1 MRSVRFAVVPFAS
14 FHRFFSLTRR
24 LAFHLFVGT
33 LLLLC
38 AATSA
43 LSQSDRGTIAG
54 TVLDSSGGAV
64 QGATVT
70 ATNANTGAIYKTTST
85 DTGAYRIPDMQVGV
99 YNVSVSATGFKTS
112 DQKGVVVQINST
124 ASLEVTLQPG
134 DVKETLT
141 VVADTPTLQTE
152 TSDIGT
158 VVSDRQILELPLAVN
173 ATGQS
178 HLRSPETFVFLTPG
192 TAGPGTADS
201 SNGIFQA
208 KLAGGQNFGNEV
220 ILDGAS
226 TARADSGS
234 SFDQTA
240 PSVEALQ
247 EFKVTTS
254 TIPAEFGRTTG
265 GVESFTTKSGTNNFH
280 GSLYDIF
287 RNEDLNAKEWFQNLN
302 NQPKSIDKK
311 NDYGGSAG
319 GPVWI
324 PKLYNGRNKTFFFFS
339 WEQYRQK
346 QGSTNL
352 STVPTDHER
361 QGDFSAFLGPA
372 LVDPT
377 TKQPITNPCD
387 NNNPVLQG
395 QIFDPSTTQ
404 TINGVQCRKPFAGNK
419 VPTISTVA
427 SNILAFIPE
436 PTSSDKNQLTNNFN
450 FTSVNPILDT
460 TWTVRVDQSFSDRD
474 KLFFSFSK
482 RDQES
487 INGTPDF
494 PAPIDGGAFNHPFI
508 TDYYRVGWD
517 HFLSPSLLNHLNIGL
532 NRIYN
537 NNIASSA
544 NGTDWPAKLGIS
556 GAHGPIF
563 PEISI
568 AGGGLQSITGYGT
581 AQFDANYVNSLVL
594 ADSVSWTRGP
604 HTLRFGIDLR
614 AYQYSVVDRSH
625 ESPGLGF
632 DFAQTAVEPNL
643 SGGTTTGN
651 AFASFLIGAVQSWS
665 LAVRSHQPRFK
676 SHYVAGYVEDD
687 FKARRNL
694 MLNIG
699 LRYEVETPRSESSN
713 QQSVISLTAP
723 NPGAVSSTG
732 PLPGA
737 LIFGGTGNGR
747 CNCSAAGAQTYYKNF
762 APRLGFSYAPD
773 NLFGHLGRTVLRGG
787 YAIYYGPLDYGDFA
801 QSLTDGFTAS
811 PSKSAPF
818 APVIALDSGIPSFP
832 PPPNLDPAQDNTGF
846 GGGFGGPTY
855 LAPSYGRPAM
865 VQNWS
870 LEAERQLAPDLILS
884 IGYVGMHSTRLR
896 SNLAQIDNLNPR
908 FFFLGN
914 QLNLLVT
921 DPASPVA
928 APYANFCAD
937 YGCTPGSPLSA
948 TVAQALRPFPQ
959 YSNIDSDCCLENL
972 GQSTY
977 EAMLVKVERR
987 FHNGLNLLASYTF
1000 SKTLTDADSALP
1012 SFAQFS
1018 GGGLSQNSYNL
1029 NQEKSLSYQD
1039 IPHTLVISYIYE
1051 LPVGKG
1057 KKFLNKGGIVD
1068 KVIGGWQ
1075 VGGVQRY
1082 QSGQPLSFPCATGIP
1097 GYTSFLTGCIRF
1109 DRVAGQPL
1117 LSPTASSFDQAA
1129 ASNSTTNGCTE
1140 TLNGTFI
1147 PTAGP
1152 AYFNCAALIDP
1163 NATNL
1168 VAQRGYAFGNFPRVT
1183 GEVRSQRY
1191 FNEDFS
1197 IIKRWGITESQ
1208 NLILKGE
1215 LVNAFNRHVF
1225 GRPDTGPGD
1234 GTYGAVFGTVDG
1246 SRKVQ
1251 LALRYQF

>member
-1 MRSVRFAVVPFAS
+1 MPFARFASIPS
-14 FHRFFSLTRR
+14 RFFARHSSLAKC
-24 LAFHLFVGT
+24 LAVARCT
-33 LLLLC
+33 AAALC
-38 AATSA
+38 ILAAA
-43 LSQSDRGTIAG
+43 APGFSQSNRGTIAG
-54 TVLDSSGGAV
+54 TILDSSGAAIEGATITATTVETGAV
-64 QGATVT
+64 
-70 ATNANTGAIYKTTST
+70 YKTTST
-85 DTGAYRIPDMQVGV
+85 ATGSYRLPDIQLGT
-99 YNVSVSATGFKTS
+99 YNITVSADGFKTAEE
-112 DQKGVVVQINST
+112 KGVVVQINTT
-124 ASLEVTLQPG
+124 ASLDVTLQPG
-134 DVKETLT
+134 DVKQTLT
-141 VVADTPTLQTE
+141 VNADVPALQTQS
-152 TSDIGT
+152 SDIGT
-158 VVSDRQILELPLAVN
+158 VVTTKQIIDLPLAVN

-220 ILDGAS
+220 LLDGAS
-226 TARADSGS
+226 TARSDSGS
-234 SFDQTA
+234 SFDQTS
-240 PSVEALQ
+240 PSVEALE

-302 NQPKSIDKK
+302 NQPKNIDKK
-311 NDYGGSAG
+311 NDYGGSVG

-352 STVPTDHER
+352 STVPTDAER
-361 QGDFSAFLGPA
+361 QGDFSAFL
-372 LVDPT
+372 
-377 TKQPITNPCD
+377 TKNQIGTNPCD
-387 NNNPVLQG
+387 GSPILAG

-404 TINGVQCRKPFAGNK
+404 TVGGVQCRTAFAGNK
-419 VPTISTVA
+419 ITTPLSTVA
-427 SNILAFIPE
+427 QNIMKFIPE
-436 PTSSDKNQLTNNFN
+436 PNVTASAANDNGLINNFN

-460 TWTVRVDQSFSDRD
+460 TWTVRIDHSFSEKD

-487 INGTPDF
+487 INGTPSF
-494 PAPIDGGAFNHPFI
+494 PAPIDGGAFDHPFI

-517 HFLSPSLLNHLNIGL
+517 HFISQSLLNHLNVGL

-544 NGTDWPAKLGIS
+544 NGTDWPAKLGIAN
-556 GAHGPIF
+556 AHGPIF
-563 PEISI
+563 PQISF
-568 AGGGLQSITGYGT
+568 AGGGMQSLTGYGT
-581 AQFDANYVNSLVL
+581 AQYDANYVNSLVL
-594 ADSVSWTRGP
+594 ADSVSWIKGP
-604 HTLRFGIDLR
+604 HTLRMGIDWR
-614 AYQYSVVDRSH
+614 AFQYSVIDRSH

-632 DFAQTAVEPNL
+632 DFAQTAVQPNL

-651 AFASFLIGAVQSWS
+651 AFASFLVGAVQSWS

-676 SHYVAGYVEDD
+676 SHYIGGYVEDD

-699 LRYEVETPRSESSN
+699 LRYEVETPRSESSD
-713 QQSVISLTAP
+713 QQSVISTTAP
-723 NPGAVSSTG
+723 NPGAIAPSG

-737 LIFGGTGNGR
+737 LIFGGSGTGR
-747 CNCSAAGAQTYYKNF
+747 CNCSASGAQTYYKNF
-762 APRLGFSYAPD
+762 APRVGFSYAPD

-787 YAIYYGPLDYGDFA
+787 YAIYYGPLDYGDFG

-811 PSKSAPF
+811 PSGTSPF
-818 APVIALDSGIPSFP
+818 APVIALDSGIPSYP
-832 PPPNLDPAQDNTGF
+832 PPPNLNPAQDNTGF
-846 GGGFGGPTY
+846 GAGFGGPTY
-855 LAPSYGRPAM
+855 LASGYGRPAM

-896 SNLAQIDNLNPR
+896 SNLAQIDNLNPK
-908 FFFLGN
+908 FFSLGN

-921 DPASPVA
+921 DPSSPVA
-928 APYANFCAD
+928 APYAKFVSD
-937 YGCTPGSPLSA
+937 YGGGA

-1018 GGGLSQNSYNL
+1018 GGGLSQNSFNL
-1029 NQEKSLSYQD
+1029 NTEKSLSYQD
-1039 IPHTLVISYIYE
+1039 IPHTLVVSYIYE

-1057 KKFLNKGGIVD
+1057 KKYLNKGGIANQVL
-1068 KVIGGWQ
+1068 GGWQ
-1075 VGGVQRY
+1075 IGGVQRY
-1082 QSGQPLSFPCATGIP
+1082 QSGQPLSFACATGIP

-1109 DRVAGQPL
+1109 DRVPGQSL
-1117 LSPTASSFDQAA
+1117 LSPTAGSFDQAA
-1129 ASNSTTNGCTE
+1129 ASNSGTSGCKE
-1140 TLNGTFI
+1140 LNDGTFVPASG
-1147 PTAGP
+1147 PT
-1152 AYFNCAALIDP
+1152 YFNCGAFIDP
-1163 NATNL
+1163 NASNL
-1168 VAQRGYAFGNFPRVT
+1168 VTQRGYVFGNFTRVT
-1183 GEVRSQRY
+1183 GEVRSQKY
-1191 FNEDFS
+1191 VNEDFS
-1197 IIKRWGITESQ
+1197 IIKRWFITEGQ
-1208 NLILKGE
+1208 NLTLKAE

-1234 GTYGAVFGTVDG
+1234 STFGAVFGTVDG

>member
-1 MRSVRFAVVPFAS
+1 MRLLRFLFQSFSISLIVLFAAS
-14 FHRFFSLTRR
+14 I
-24 LAFHLFVGT
+24 AN
-33 LLLLC
+33 
-38 AATSA
+38 A
-43 LSQSDRGTIAG
+43 QSDRGAIAG
-54 TVLDSSGGAV
+54 SILDSSGGAV
-64 QGATVT
+64 QGATIIV
-70 ATNANTGAIYKTTST
+70 TGADTGAVYKTSSS
-85 DTGAYRIPDMQVGV
+85 DTGAYRISDMQVGA
-99 YNVSVSATGFKTS
+99 YNLTVTAAGFKTS
-112 DQKGVVVQINST
+112 EQKGLVVQVNTTS
-124 ASLEVTLQPG
+124 SLDITLQPG

-141 VVADTPTLQTE
+141 VVADMPTLQTE

-158 VVSDRQILELPLAVN
+158 VVSTRQILELPLAVN

-201 SNGIFQA
+201 GSGVFQA

-220 ILDGAS
+220 LLDGAS

-254 TIPAEFGRTTG
+254 TVPAEFGRTTG
-265 GVESFTTKSGTNNFH
+265 GVESFTTKSGTNRFH
-280 GSLYDIF
+280 GTAYDIF
-287 RNEDLNAKEWFQNLN
+287 RNEDLNAKEWFKNLN
-302 NQPKSIDKK
+302 NNPKDIDKK
-311 NDYGGSAG
+311 NDYGGSFA

-324 PKLYNGRNKTFFFFS
+324 PKVYNGHDKTFFFFS

-352 STVPTDHER
+352 STVPTDQER

-372 LVDPT
+372 LKDA
-377 TKQPITNPCD
+377 QGNAITNPCD
-387 NNNPVLQG
+387 NNNPILEG
-395 QIFDPSTTQ
+395 QIFDPATTQ
-404 TINGVQCRKPFAGNK
+404 TIGGVQCRKPFANNK
-419 VPTISTVA
+419 VPISTVA
-427 SNILAFIPE
+427 QNILALTPE
-436 PTSSDKNQLTNNFN
+436 PTSADKNLLINNFS

-460 TWTVRVDQSFSDRD
+460 TWTVRVDHSFSDRD

-487 INGTPDF
+487 INGTPNL
-494 PAPIDGGAFNHPFI
+494 PPPLDGGAFNHPFV

-517 HFLSPSLLNHLNIGL
+517 HIFSSTLLNHLNVGL

-563 PEISI
+563 PEISF
-568 AGGGLQSITGYGT
+568 AGGGQQSITGYGT

-594 ADSVSWTRGP
+594 ADSVSWTKGR
-604 HTLRFGIDLR
+604 HTLRMGIDWR
-614 AYQYSVVDRSH
+614 AYQYSVIDQSH

-632 DFAQTAVEPNL
+632 DFAQTAVEPAL

-651 AFASFLIGAVQSWS
+651 AYASFLIGAVQSWS
-665 LAVRSHQPRFK
+665 LAIRSRQPRFNSK
-676 SHYVAGYVEDD
+676 YIAGYAQDD
-687 FKARRNL
+687 FKIRRNL

-699 LRYEVETPRSESSN
+699 LRYEVETPRTEASN
-713 QQSVISLTAP
+713 SQSVISLTAA
-723 NPGAVSSTG
+723 NPGAIGPNG

-737 LIFGGTGNGR
+737 LIFAGSGPNH
-747 CNCSAAGAQTYYKNF
+747 CNCNASGAQTYHRDF

-787 YAIYYGPLDYGDFA
+787 YAIYYGPLDYGDFG

-811 PSKSAPF
+811 PSASAPF
-818 APVIALDSGIPSFP
+818 GPVISLDSGIPSFP
-832 PPPNLDPAQDNTGF
+832 APPNLNPAQDNVGF

-855 LAPSYGRPAM
+855 LAPSYGRPGM

-884 IGYVGMHSTRLR
+884 VGYVGMHATRLR
-896 SNLAQIDNLNPR
+896 SALAQIDDLNPK
-908 FFFLGN
+908 FFSLGN

-921 DPASPVA
+921 DPLSPVS
-928 APYANFCAD
+928 APYAKFVSD
-937 YGCTPGSPLSA
+937 FGSGA

-959 YSNIDSDCCLENL
+959 YQNIDTDCCLENL

-977 EAMLVKVERR
+977 NAMLVKVERR
-987 FHNGLNLLASYTF
+987 FHNGLNLLASYTY

-1012 SFAQFS
+1012 SFSQFS
-1018 GGGLSQNSYNL
+1018 GGGFAQNPFNL
-1029 NQEKSLSYQD
+1029 KSEKSLSYQD
-1039 IPHTLVISYIYE
+1039 IPHTLVVSYIYE

-1057 KKFLNKGGIVD
+1057 RKFLNKGGIVD

-1075 VGGVQRY
+1075 IGGVQRY
-1082 QSGQPLSFPCATGIP
+1082 QSGQPLSFSCATGIP
-1097 GYTSFLTGCIRF
+1097 GYSSFLTGCIRF

-1117 LSPTASSFDQAA
+1117 LSPGASSFDQAA
-1129 ASNSTTNGCTE
+1129 ASNSGKSGCRE
-1140 TLNGTFI
+1140 LNDGTFVPASG
-1147 PTAGP
+1147 PT
-1152 AYFNCAALIDP
+1152 YFNCAAFIDP
-1163 NATNL
+1163 NASNL
-1168 VAQRGYAFGNFPRVT
+1168 VTQRGYAFGNMPRIT

-1197 IIKRWGITESQ
+1197 IIKRVSLTEGQS
-1208 NLILKGE
+1208 LTLKAE

-1234 GTYGAVFGTVDG
+1234 STFGAVFGTVDG

>member
-1 MRSVRFAVVPFAS
+1 MRSLRLLFQGLAISLVVLFTAS
-14 FHRFFSLTRR
+14 
-24 LAFHLFVGT
+24 
-33 LLLLC
+33 
-38 AATSA
+38 
-43 LSQSDRGTIAG
+43 LSNAQSDRGTIAG
-54 TVLDSSGGAV
+54 SILDSSGGAV
-64 QGATVT
+64 QGATIV
-70 ATNANTGAIYKTTST
+70 ATGADTGAVYKTSSSE
-85 DTGAYRIPDMQVGV
+85 TGAYRISDMQLGA
-99 YNVSVSATGFKTS
+99 YNLTVTAAGFKTS
-112 DQKGVVVQINST
+112 EQKGLVVQVNTTS
-124 ASLEVTLQPG
+124 SLDITLQPG

-141 VVADTPTLQTE
+141 VVADMPTLQTE

-158 VVSDRQILELPLAVN
+158 VVSTRQILELPLAVN

-201 SNGIFQA
+201 GSGVFQA

-220 ILDGAS
+220 LLDGAS

-240 PSVEALQ
+240 PSVEALE

-254 TIPAEFGRTTG
+254 TVPAEFGRTTG
-265 GVESFTTKSGTNNFH
+265 GVESFTTKSGTNRFH
-280 GSLYDIF
+280 GTAYDIF
-287 RNEDLNAKEWFQNLN
+287 RNEDLNAKEWFKNLN
-302 NQPKSIDKK
+302 NQPKDIDKK
-311 NDYGGSAG
+311 NDYGGSFA

-324 PKLYNGRNKTFFFFS
+324 PKVYNGHDKTFFFFS

-352 STVPTDHER
+352 STVPTDQER
-361 QGDFSAFLGPA
+361 QGDFSAFLGPV
-372 LVDPT
+372 LT
-377 TKQPITNPCD
+377 TNGQPGGPPITNPCD
-387 NNNPVLQG
+387 SNNPIREG

-404 TINGVQCRKPFAGNK
+404 TIGGVQCRKPFANNK
-419 VPTISTVA
+419 VPISTVA
-427 SNILAFIPE
+427 QNILALTPE
-436 PTSSDKNQLTNNFN
+436 PTSSDKNLLINNFS

-460 TWTVRVDQSFSDRD
+460 TWTVRVDHSFSDRD

-487 INGTPDF
+487 INGTPNL
-494 PAPIDGGAFNHPFI
+494 PPPLDGGAFNHPFV

-517 HFLSPSLLNHLNIGL
+517 YIFSATLLNHLNVGL

-563 PEISI
+563 PEISF
-568 AGGGLQSITGYGT
+568 AGGGQQSLTSYGT
-581 AQFDANYVNSLVL
+581 AQFDANYVNSLVV
-594 ADSVSWTRGP
+594 ADSVSWTKGR
-604 HTLRFGIDLR
+604 HTLRMGIDWR
-614 AYQYSVVDRSH
+614 AYQYSVIDQSH

-632 DFAQTAVEPNL
+632 DFAQTAVEPAL

-651 AFASFLIGAVQSWS
+651 AYASFLIGAVQSWS
-665 LAVRSHQPRFK
+665 LAIRSRQPRFNSK
-676 SHYVAGYVEDD
+676 YIAGYAQDD
-687 FKARRNL
+687 FKIRRNL

-699 LRYEVETPRSESSN
+699 MRYEVETPRTEASN
-713 QQSVISLTAP
+713 SQSVISLTAP
-723 NPGAVSSTG
+723 NPGAIGPNG

-737 LIFGGTGNGR
+737 LIFAGSGPNH
-747 CNCSAAGAQTYYKNF
+747 CNCNASGAQTYHKNF

-773 NLFGHLGRTVLRGG
+773 NLFGHLGKTVLRGG
-787 YAIYYGPLDYGDFA
+787 YAIYYGPLDYGDFG

-811 PSKSAPF
+811 PSASAPF
-818 APVIALDSGIPSFP
+818 GPVISLDSGIPSFP
-832 PPPNLDPAQDNTGF
+832 APPNLNPAQDNTGF

-855 LAPSYGRPAM
+855 LAPSYGRPGM

-884 IGYVGMHSTRLR
+884 VGYVGMHATRLR
-896 SNLAQIDNLNPR
+896 SALAQIDDLNPK
-908 FFFLGN
+908 FFSLGN

-921 DPASPVA
+921 DPLSPVS
-928 APYANFCAD
+928 APYANFVSD
-937 YGCTPGSPLSA
+937 YHGGA

-959 YSNIDSDCCLENL
+959 YQNIDTDCCLENL

-977 EAMLVKVERR
+977 NAMLVKVERR
-987 FHNGLNLLASYTF
+987 FHNGLNLLASYTY

-1012 SFAQFS
+1012 SFSQFS
-1018 GGGLSQNSYNL
+1018 GGGFAQNPFNL
-1029 NQEKSLSYQD
+1029 KSEKSLSYQD
-1039 IPHTLVISYIYE
+1039 IPHTLVVSYIYE

-1075 VGGVQRY
+1075 IGGVQRY
-1082 QSGQPLSFPCATGIP
+1082 QSGQPLSFSCATGIP
-1097 GYTSFLTGCIRF
+1097 GYSSFLTGCIRF
-1109 DRVAGQPL
+1109 DRVSGQPL
-1117 LSPTASSFDQAA
+1117 LNQGASSFDQAG
-1129 ASNSTTNGCTE
+1129 ASNAGNSGCTE
-1140 TLNGTFI
+1140 NANGTFS
-1147 PTAGP
+1147 AP
-1152 AYFNCAALIDP
+1152 ASGNSFFNCAAFIDP
-1163 NATNL
+1163 NASGL
-1168 VAQRGYAFGNFPRVT
+1168 VTQRGYAFGNMPRIT
-1183 GEVRSQRY
+1183 GEVRSQKY

-1197 IIKRWGITESQ
+1197 IIKRMSLTEGQS
-1208 NLILKGE
+1208 LTLKAE

-1234 GTYGAVFGTVDG
+1234 STFGAVFGTVDG

>member
-1 MRSVRFAVVPFAS
+1 MRFVRFASVPFFPRYSS
-14 FHRFFSLTRR
+14 FVRR
-24 LAFHLFVGT
+24 LVAVRYLAMA
-33 LLLLC
+33 LLVL
-38 AATSA
+38 AAA
-43 LSQSDRGTIAG
+43 APGFSQSDRGTVAG
-54 TVLDSSGGAV
+54 TILDSSGGAV

-70 ATNANTGAIYKTTST
+70 ATNANTGAVYKTTST

-99 YNVSVSATGFKTS
+99 YNVSVAATGFKTS
-112 DQKGVVVQINST
+112 EQKGVEVQINTT
-124 ASLEVTLQPG
+124 AALDITLQPG
-134 DVKETLT
+134 AITETLT
-141 VVADTPTLQTE
+141 VNADVPTLQTE

-158 VVSDRQILELPLAVN
+158 VVSERQIIDLPLAVN

-220 ILDGAS
+220 LLDGAS
-226 TARADSGS
+226 TARSDSGS

-254 TIPAEFGRTTG
+254 TIPSEFGRTTG

-302 NQPKSIDKK
+302 NQPKSVDKK
-311 NDYGGSAG
+311 NDYGGSVG

-324 PKLYNGRNKTFFFFS
+324 PKLYDGRNKSFFFFS

-352 STVPTDHER
+352 STVPTDAER
-361 QGDFSAFLGPA
+361 QGDFSAFLGPG
-372 LVDPT
+372 LTDS
-377 TKQPITNPCD
+377 QNNPITNPCD
-387 NNNPVLQG
+387 NNNQILQG

-419 VPTISTVA
+419 VPISTVA

-436 PTSSDKNQLTNNFN
+436 PTTSNKNQLINNFN

-460 TWTVRVDQSFSDRD
+460 TWTVRVDHSFSDRD

-494 PAPIDGGAFNHPFI
+494 PAPIDGGAFSHPFI

-537 NNIASSA
+537 NNLASSA

-563 PEISI
+563 PEISF

-604 HTLRFGIDLR
+604 HTLRMGIDLR
-614 AYQYSVVDRSH
+614 AYQYSVIDRSH

-676 SHYVAGYVEDD
+676 SHYAAGYVQDD

-699 LRYEVETPRSESSN
+699 LRYEVETPRSESSD

-723 NPGAVSSTG
+723 NPGAIGPSG
-732 PLPGA
+732 PLSGA
-737 LIFGGTGNGR
+737 LIFGGIGTGR
-747 CNCSAAGAQTYYKNF
+747 CNCTAAGAQTYYKNF
-762 APRLGFSYAPD
+762 APRFGFSYAPD
-773 NLFGHLGRTVLRGG
+773 NLFGHLGKTVLRGG

-811 PSKSAPF
+811 PSKSAAF
-818 APVIALDSGIPSFP
+818 APVIALDSGIPGFP
-832 PPPNLDPAQDNTGF
+832 PPPNLNPAQDNTGF

-855 LAPSYGRPAM
+855 LAPGYGRPAM

-896 SNLAQIDNLNPR
+896 SNLAQIDNLNPK
-908 FFFLGN
+908 FFSLGN

-921 DPASPVA
+921 DPTSPVA
-928 APYANFCAD
+928 PPYANFVSD
-937 YGCTPGSPLSA
+937 YGGGA

-987 FHNGLNLLASYTF
+987 FHSGLNLLASYTY

-1018 GGGLSQNSYNL
+1018 GGGLSQNSFDL
-1029 NQEKSLSYQD
+1029 KSEKSLSYQD
-1039 IPHTLVISYIYE
+1039 IPHTLVVSYIYE

-1057 KKFLNKGGIVD
+1057 KKFLNKGGVVD
-1068 KVIGGWQ
+1068 KVLGGWQ

-1082 QSGQPLSFPCATGIP
+1082 QSGQPLSFSCATGIP
-1097 GYTSFLTGCIRF
+1097 GYSSFLTGCIRF
-1109 DRVAGQPL
+1109 DRVPGQSL
-1117 LSPTASSFDQAA
+1117 LSPGASSFDQAA
-1129 ASNSTTNGCTE
+1129 ASNSGTSGCSE
-1140 TLNGTFI
+1140 TANGTFTA
-1147 PTAGP
+1147 PAGP
-1152 AYFNCAALIDP
+1152 SYFNCGAFIDP

-1168 VAQRGYAFGNFPRVT
+1168 VTQRGYAFGNFTRVT
-1183 GEVRSQRY
+1183 GEVRSQKY

-1208 NLILKGE
+1208 NLTLKGE

-1234 GTYGAVFGTVDG
+1234 STFGAVFGTVDG

>member
-1 MRSVRFAVVPFAS
+1 MRSLRFLFRSFSISLIVLFAAS
-14 FHRFFSLTRR
+14 ISH
-24 LAFHLFVGT
+24 A
-33 LLLLC
+33 
-38 AATSA
+38 
-43 LSQSDRGTIAG
+43 QSDRGTIAG
-54 TVLDSSGGAV
+54 TILDSSGGVV
-64 QGATVT
+64 QGATIV
-70 ATNANTGAIYKTTST
+70 ATGVDTGAVYKTSST
-85 DTGAYRIPDMQVGV
+85 DTGAYRISDMQVGA
-99 YNVSVSATGFKTS
+99 YNLTVTAAGFKTS
-112 DQKGVVVQINST
+112 EQKGLVVQVNTTS
-124 ASLEVTLQPG
+124 SLDITLQPG

-141 VVADTPTLQTE
+141 VVADMPTLQTE

-158 VVSDRQILELPLAVN
+158 VVSTRQILELPLAVN

-201 SNGIFQA
+201 GSGVFQA

-220 ILDGAS
+220 LLDGAS

-254 TIPAEFGRTTG
+254 TVPAEFGRTTG
-265 GVESFTTKSGTNNFH
+265 GVESFTTKSGANRFH
-280 GSLYDIF
+280 GTAYDIF
-287 RNEDLNAKEWFQNLN
+287 RNEDLNAKEWFKNLN
-302 NQPKSIDKK
+302 NQPKDIDKK
-311 NDYGGSAG
+311 NDYGGSFA

-324 PKLYNGRNKTFFFFS
+324 PKVYNGHDKTFFFFS

-352 STVPTDHER
+352 STVPTDQER
-361 QGDFSAFLGPA
+361 QGDFSAFLGPV
-372 LVDPT
+372 LT
-377 TKQPITNPCD
+377 TNGQPGGTPITNPCD
-387 NNNPVLQG
+387 NNNPIREG

-404 TINGVQCRKPFAGNK
+404 TIGGVQCRKPFANNK
-419 VPTISTVA
+419 VPISTVA
-427 SNILAFIPE
+427 QNILALTPE
-436 PTSSDKNQLTNNFN
+436 PTSSDKNLLINNFS

-460 TWTVRVDQSFSDRD
+460 TWTVRVDHSFSDRD

-487 INGTPDF
+487 INGTPDL
-494 PAPIDGGAFNHPFI
+494 PPPLDAGAFNHPFV

-517 HFLSPSLLNHLNIGL
+517 HIFSSTLLNHLNVGL

-563 PEISI
+563 PEITF
-568 AGGGLQSITGYGT
+568 AGGGQQSLTSYGT
-581 AQFDANYVNSLVL
+581 AQFDANYVNSLVV
-594 ADSVSWTRGP
+594 ADSVSWTKGR
-604 HTLRFGIDLR
+604 HTLRMGIDWR
-614 AYQYSVVDRSH
+614 AYQYSVIDQSH

-632 DFAQTAVEPNL
+632 DFAQTAVEPAL

-651 AFASFLIGAVQSWS
+651 AYASFLIGAVQSWS
-665 LAVRSHQPRFK
+665 LAIRSRQPRFNSK
-676 SHYVAGYVEDD
+676 YIAGYAQDD
-687 FKARRNL
+687 FKIRRNL

-699 LRYEVETPRSESSN
+699 MRYEVETPRTEASN
-713 QQSVISLTAP
+713 SQSVISLTAA
-723 NPGAVSSTG
+723 NPGAIGPNG

-737 LIFGGTGNGR
+737 LIFAGSGPNH
-747 CNCSAAGAQTYYKNF
+747 CNCNASGAQTYHKNF

-787 YAIYYGPLDYGDFA
+787 YAIYYGPLDYGDFG

-811 PSKSAPF
+811 PSASAPF
-818 APVIALDSGIPSFP
+818 GPVISLDSGIPSFP
-832 PPPNLDPAQDNTGF
+832 APPNLNPAQDNTGF

-855 LAPSYGRPAM
+855 LAPSYGRPGM

-884 IGYVGMHSTRLR
+884 VGYVGMHATRLR
-896 SNLAQIDNLNPR
+896 SALAQIDDLNPK
-908 FFFLGN
+908 FFSLGN

-921 DPASPVA
+921 NPGSSVT
-928 APYANFCAD
+928 APYAKFCSD
-937 YGCTPGSPLSA
+937 YGCGPGGGA

-959 YSNIDSDCCLENL
+959 YTNIDTDCCLENL

-977 EAMLVKVERR
+977 NALLVKVERR
-987 FHNGLNLLASYTF
+987 FHNGLNLLASYTY

-1012 SFAQFS
+1012 SFSQFS
-1018 GGGLSQNSYNL
+1018 GGGFAQNPFNL
-1029 NQEKSLSYQD
+1029 KSEKSLSYQD
-1039 IPHTLVISYIYE
+1039 IPHTLVVSYIYE

-1075 VGGVQRY
+1075 IGGVQRY
-1082 QSGQPLSFPCATGIP
+1082 QSGQPLSFSCATGVP
-1097 GYTSFLTGCIRF
+1097 GYSSFLTGCIRF

-1117 LSPTASSFDQAA
+1117 LAGGASSFDRAGA
-1129 ASNSTTNGCTE
+1129 SNASNSGCTE
-1140 TLNGTFI
+1140 NANGTFS
-1147 PTAGP
+1147 AP
-1152 AYFNCAALIDP
+1152 ASGNSYFNCAAFIDP
-1163 NATNL
+1163 NASGL
-1168 VAQRGYAFGNFPRVT
+1168 VTQRGYAFGNMPRIT
-1183 GEVRSQRY
+1183 GEVRSQKY

-1197 IIKRWGITESQ
+1197 IIKRVSLTEGQS
-1208 NLILKGE
+1208 LTLKAE

-1234 GTYGAVFGTVDG
+1234 GTFGAVFGTVDG